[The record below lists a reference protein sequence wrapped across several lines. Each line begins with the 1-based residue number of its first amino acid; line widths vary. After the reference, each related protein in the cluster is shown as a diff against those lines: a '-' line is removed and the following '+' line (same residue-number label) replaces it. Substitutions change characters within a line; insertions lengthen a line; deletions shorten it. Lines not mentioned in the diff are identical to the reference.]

1 MNCSTT
7 IIRSAS
13 MCLYPLKYCHLE
25 LDQEFSVF
33 NARSGVTYGL
43 GCQKKGLG
51 FQCDPFNYVNE
62 STMSGFVGAYRDE
75 LSALPFLN
83 RSVDDIQQWQLDVN
97 HLVSEKCP
105 DSCSAQLCS
114 SLFVQLVVNLNQLS
128 IPIAG
133 NTGGSDQE
141 DVPDI
146 RMILLVLAGGLIM
159 GVGALLF
166 YLKLPL
172 VNCMS
177 GTKSDVG
184 PPLISDPEAGGAP
197 VEPNADGD
205 GGWSHQLGREAS

>member
-1 MNCSTT
+1 MLVYVSVVDMSTVMAFTMVVKKYKINHFPMNCSTT

-83 RSVDDIQQWQLDVN
+83 RSVDDIQQWQLDVE
-97 HLVSEKCP
+97 SP
-105 DSCSAQLCS
+105 
-114 SLFVQLVVNLNQLS
+114 
-128 IPIAG
+128 
-133 NTGGSDQE
+133 
-141 DVPDI
+141 
-146 RMILLVLAGGLIM
+146 
-159 GVGALLF
+159 GVG
-166 YLKLPL
+166 KMP
-172 VNCMS
+172 
-177 GTKSDVG
+177 
-184 PPLISDPEAGGAP
+184 
-197 VEPNADGD
+197 
-205 GGWSHQLGREAS
+205 